1 MIHSLAGGE
10 LKQNKTYD
18 FAKVVILDG
27 LHKNETFWYVC
38 NLPNINEDDVVIVP
52 VGKNNL
58 LVKAKII
65 RIDKNISQQTAPIR
79 INQAKEI
86 LKKLWYWLLVLF
98 WNNTSDIL
106 NSVSKTKKT
115 YCENMSF
122 LCLNFLHLS

>member
-58 LVKAKII
+58 LVKAKVI

-86 LKKLWYWLLVLF
+86 LKKLWYWLLV
-98 WNNTSDIL
+98 
-106 NSVSKTKKT
+106 
-115 YCENMSF
+115 
-122 LCLNFLHLS
+122 NFFGTIQVIF